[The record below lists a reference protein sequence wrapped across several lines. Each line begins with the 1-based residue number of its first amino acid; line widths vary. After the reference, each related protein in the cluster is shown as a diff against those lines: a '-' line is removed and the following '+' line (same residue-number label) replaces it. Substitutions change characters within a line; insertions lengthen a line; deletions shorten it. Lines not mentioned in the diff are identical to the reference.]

1 VNTDRVWTGQSVTKI
16 KGDSE
21 ELVDVSHR
29 EEVDGEGQHSPTL
42 TEG

>member
-16 KGDSE
+16 KGESL

-42 TEG
+42 TKG